1 MATETH
7 MATGLG
13 WAAPDACDANE
24 ISAVGMLR
32 SIGTLKGHAARG
44 DEAVLFSNR
53 QRAT

>member
-1 MATETH
+1 

-44 DEAVLFSNR
+44 DEAFLFSNR